1 MVRQDTKPDTRQHN
15 GPAGPRPRLSHSKM
29 RTFATL
35 FEEAEWGFAIWA
47 PHTDTFVAANPAFA
61 EMLGLNGADLA
72 NGNPHPL
79 ITPYRYL
86 EFSDE
91 RRVSFRTTLRPRPGV
106 ELTVKIDAT
115 AVDDDSG
122 QRDWVLFVHDQSE
135 VKRSEEAFYRL
146 AREHS
151 LLRSVLDELHMGL
164 TVVEAPSG
172 RVLLENKR
180 NEEIWR
186 HPGFSA
192 QSELPYREYAGFHRD
207 GRPTTQEDWPI
218 AKSLASGEPA
228 MAEFGILHG
237 DGTLSV
243 VRARATAIKS
253 GSNGIEAALMT
264 LEEIG
269 STSLAS

>member
-1 MVRQDTKPDTRQHN
+1 M
-15 GPAGPRPRLSHSKM
+15 SHSKM
-29 RTFATL
+29 RTFAAL
-35 FEEAEWGFAIWA
+35 FEEADWGFAIWA
-47 PHTDTFVAANPAFA
+47 PHPDTFVAANSAFA
-61 EMLGLNGADLA
+61 EMLGLNETDLA
-72 NGNPHPL
+72 NGNPHSL

-86 EFSDE
+86 EYSDE
-91 RRVSFRTTLRPRPGV
+91 NRVTFRTNLRSKPGV
-106 ELTVKIDAT
+106 EVTVKIEAP
-115 AVDDDSG
+115 AVEDDEG
-122 QRDWVLFVHDQSE
+122 QRCWVLFVHDQSE

-151 LLRSVLDELHMGL
+151 LLRSVLYELHMGL

-180 NEEIWR
+180 NGEIWR
-186 HPGFSA
+186 HPGFAA
-192 QSELPYREYAGFHRD
+192 QAELPFREYAGFHRD

-237 DGTLSV
+237 DGTRSV
-243 VRARATAIKS
+243 VRARASAIKD
-253 GSNGIEAALMT
+253 GNNGIDAALMT

-269 STSLAS
+269 TASLAS